1 MKGATRQNPMK
12 IRKAVGYII
21 QEQRELEVDFILDKT
36 QISEIVNSFFDKM
49 EYEERRKWIFD
60 NVPEPNA
67 VLVDNEKEGEQPPFS
82 PLS

>member
-1 MKGATRQNPMK
+1 MK

-36 QISEIVNSFFDKM
+36 QISEIVNSFFDRM
-49 EYEERRKWIFD
+49 RYDERRKWIFD

-67 VLVDNEKEGEQPPFS
+67 VLVDNQKEGEQPPFS
-82 PLS
+82 PLT

>member
-1 MKGATRQNPMK
+1 MK

-49 EYEERRKWIFD
+49 EYDERRKWIFD

-67 VLVDNEKEGEQPPFS
+67 VLVDNEKEGEQPPFL

>member
-1 MKGATRQNPMK
+1 MK
-12 IRKAVGYII
+12 IRKAVGYIT
-21 QEQRELEVDFILDKT
+21 QEQREIEVDFILDKT
-36 QISEIVNSFFDKM
+36 QVSEIVNSFFDKM
-49 EYEERRKWIFD
+49 EYNERRKWIFD

>member
-1 MKGATRQNPMK
+1 MK

-49 EYEERRKWIFD
+49 EYDERRRWIFD

-82 PLS
+82 HLS

>member
-1 MKGATRQNPMK
+1 MQ

-36 QISEIVNSFFDKM
+36 QISEIVNSFFDRM
-49 EYEERRKWIFD
+49 GYDERRKWIFD

-67 VLVDNEKEGEQPPFS
+67 VLVDNQKEGEQPPFS

>member
-1 MKGATRQNPMK
+1 MK

-49 EYEERRKWIFD
+49 EYDERRRWIFD

-82 PLS
+82 PLT

>member
-1 MKGATRQNPMK
+1 MK

-36 QISEIVNSFFDKM
+36 QISEIVNSFFDRM
-49 EYEERRKWIFD
+49 RYDERRKWIFD

-67 VLVDNEKEGEQPPFS
+67 VLVDNQKGGEQPPFS
-82 PLS
+82 PLT

>member
-1 MKGATRQNPMK
+1 MK

-49 EYEERRKWIFD
+49 EYDERRKWIFD

>member
-1 MKGATRQNPMK
+1 MK
-12 IRKAVGYII
+12 IRKAVGYIT
-21 QEQRELEVDFILDKT
+21 QEQREIEVDFILDKT
-36 QISEIVNSFFDKM
+36 QVSEIVNSFFDRM
-49 EYEERRKWIFD
+49 EYDERRKWIFD

>member
-1 MKGATRQNPMK
+1 MK

-36 QISEIVNSFFDKM
+36 QISEIVNSFFDRM
-49 EYEERRKWIFD
+49 EYDERRKWIFD

>member
-1 MKGATRQNPMK
+1 MK
-12 IRKAVGYII
+12 IRKAVGYIT

-36 QISEIVNSFFDKM
+36 QISEIVNSFFDRM
-49 EYEERRKWIFD
+49 EYNERRKWIFD

-82 PLS
+82 PLT